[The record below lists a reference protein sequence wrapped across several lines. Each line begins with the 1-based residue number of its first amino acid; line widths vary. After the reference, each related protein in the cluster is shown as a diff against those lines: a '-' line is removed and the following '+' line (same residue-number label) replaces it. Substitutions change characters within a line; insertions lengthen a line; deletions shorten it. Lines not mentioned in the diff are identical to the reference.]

1 MSLAVGYS
9 DSDSDDAGPV
19 PPPPPPP
26 PPADILNKFSKM
38 PLRVGGKRTATD
50 GTSRKETTF
59 VYVSVTPDAGLLSRI
74 ETILESVRKSLDR
87 PDQQLLQLHN
97 LSVNKLTGGPST
109 LHVSLC
115 HNMILSSLDLDA
127 LIEYVLSDTT
137 VAAIRF
143 PLTLRFQPDVH
154 LLYNDD
160 RSRCFVAL
168 RLVSECVAVLRPLVE
183 LLNAYSGTLY
193 DPASLHVSVGV
204 LSSPGISSLPA
215 TLRLPACTRPGP
227 VKAESAELTRGR
239 SVVTL
244 LPRPASAS
252 QAAGRDGQVAGGKE
266 EAADI
271 EAGRKRRREG
281 EKGEGR
287 WGKKGK
293 QG

>member
-9 DSDSDDAGPV
+9 ESDSDDGGPV
-19 PPPPPPP
+19 PPPPVPPL
-26 PPADILNKFSKM
+26 PPADILNKFSKV
-38 PLRVGGKRTATD
+38 PLRVSGKRTASSS
-50 GTSRKETTF
+50 SRKETTF
-59 VYVSVTPDAGLLSRI
+59 VYVPVKPDAGFLSRI
-74 ETILESVRKSLDR
+74 EAILESVRKSLDR
-87 PDQQLLQLHN
+87 PNQQRLQLHN

-115 HNMILSSLDLDA
+115 HNMTLSSSDLDA
-127 LIEYVLSDTT
+127 LIEYALKDTT

-160 RSRCFVAL
+160 RSRCFVAF

-193 DPASLHVSVGV
+193 DPTSLHVSVGV
-204 LSSPGISSLPA
+204 LSSPDLSSLPSV
-215 TLRLPACTRPGP
+215 LRLPACTRPGP
-227 VKAESAELTRGR
+227 VRTESVELTRGR

-271 EAGRKRRREG
+271 EADRKRRRG
-281 EKGEGR
+281 GGR
-287 WGKKGK
+287 RGKKSK
-293 QG
+293 QT